1 MVGQMPRRRLQST
14 AKSVTAA
21 STAATAIKAARP
33 ASPEPPLEV
42 LPVAGACGTAVAV
55 PWFVIVGREAMPG
68 EAVTLGAVSVD
79 EIVGAGDGCWLAGA
93 DDEAAPGGAGVGV
106 LPGVAGRD

>member
-1 MVGQMPRRRLQST
+1 MN
-14 AKSVTAA
+14 
-21 STAATAIKAARP
+21 AARP

-55 PWFVIVGREAMPG
+55 PWFVIVGREAVPG

-79 EIVGAGDGCWLAGA
+79 EMVAAGDDCWLAGA
-93 DDEAAPGGAGVGV
+93 DGEPAPGVTGVGALTGV
-106 LPGVAGRD
+106 LA